1 MLPCFEPSGVLYDN
15 TNAQHFFY
23 DQKSQELLTGV
34 KDESR
39 FSFVF
44 TPHEVLRKWF
54 EPDKLNVEDEDI
66 RSYERFLKLEHLRHQ
81 KVADAK
87 ILNKMHTDHEAFFRK
102 PKMDGPTIDPQKIHK
117 THFSKASCAKKVSCH
132 EAGMVPKKETA
143 AFTVNKT
150 KRVKFEESVPVL
162 PTALIKKEPAAPT
175 NKTAIMKPAKKRVPP
190 IDYNRLQ
197 FERCFPINRRAH

>member
-1 MLPCFEPSGVLYDN
+1 MLPSFEPSGVLYDN
-15 TNAQHFFY
+15 TNAQPFFY

-34 KDESR
+34 IDESR

-54 EPDKLNVEDEDI
+54 EPDKLNVEDKDI
-66 RSYERFLKLEHLRHQ
+66 RSYERQLKLDLLRRS
-81 KVADAK
+81 KVEEAK
-87 ILNKMHTDHEAFFRK
+87 RSNKTDTDNEAFFRK
-102 PKMDGPTIDPQKIHK
+102 PKMDDSTIDPQKIHK
-117 THFSKASCAKKVSCH
+117 IHFSKASCAKKVSCH

-143 AFTVNKT
+143 TVHKT

-162 PTALIKKEPAAPT
+162 PTASIKKEPAAPT
-175 NKTAIMKPAKKRVPP
+175 NKTAIINPAKKRVPA

-197 FERCFPINRRAH
+197 FERCFPINRRAQ

>member
-1 MLPCFEPSGVLYDN
+1 MLPSFEPSGVLYDN
-15 TNAQHFFY
+15 NNTQPFFY
-23 DQKSQELLTGV
+23 DQNSQELLTGV
-34 KDESR
+34 IDESQ

-44 TPHEVLRKWF
+44 TPHKVLRKWF

-66 RSYERFLKLEHLRHQ
+66 RSYERFLKRELLRRQ
-81 KVADAK
+81 KVAEAK
-87 ILNKMHTDHEAFFRK
+87 GLNKMHTDNEAFFRK

-117 THFSKASCAKKVSCH
+117 FHFSKASCAKKVSCH

-162 PTALIKKEPAAPT
+162 PITLIKK
-175 NKTAIMKPAKKRVPP
+175 
-190 IDYNRLQ
+190 
-197 FERCFPINRRAH
+197 RASCSHK